1 MDHQV
6 DQNSPDWHSL
16 RLGIP
21 TASQFGNIITPTG
34 SRTTG
39 DKRKNYMCKLICE
52 RIFGTSMGDD
62 ISELKWVKHGRQ
74 FEAQAAHV
82 LSGMEG
88 LDLGA
93 GGFVTHLGC
102 GCSPDRIVRAG
113 GNRTG
118 RGAVEIKCPSPWVH
132 MSNILYGP
140 GDQYYPQVMG
150 QMLIGQFDYVH
161 FFSYHPAMPPV
172 QRIYEK
178 NDKYLAALQR
188 ELKTFVDELE
198 EETQRALDKGTYDP
212 SRLT

>member
-6 DQNSPDWHSL
+6 EQNSTRWAEL

-34 SRTTG
+34 ARATG

-62 ISELKWVKHGRQ
+62 ISDLKWVKHGRQ
-74 FEAQAAHV
+74 FEAQAADY
-82 LSGMEG
+82 LSRTESVE
-88 LDLGA
+88 LGA
-93 GGFVTHLGC
+93 GGFVTNLGA
-102 GCSPDRIVRAG
+102 GCSPDRIVRSG

-132 MSNILYGP
+132 MSNLLYGP
-140 GDQYYPQVMG
+140 GDGYYPQVMG
-150 QMLIGQFDYVH
+150 QMLIGEFDYIT

-172 QRIYEK
+172 LKVYEP
-178 NDKYLAALQR
+178 DKRYLAALQR

-198 EETQRALDKGTYDP
+198 EETERARTKGTFDA